1 MSSNIVWHEASISKQ
16 ERREKNK
23 HQSFILWFTGLS
35 ASGKS
40 SVANAFAR
48 ALFERGNQA
57 FVLDG
62 DNIRHGL
69 NKDLGFGE
77 TDRKENIRRI
87 GEVSKLFVES
97 GQIVLT
103 AFISPYRADRD
114 LVRELVEENE
124 FLEVYIKCS
133 VEECEKRDPKGLYK
147 KARNAEISN
156 FTGISAP
163 YEEPLNPEVVLDTEK
178 YSIEECVVQL
188 TNILTGKRSNLIS
201 ASLKILDI
209 TLYEKCVIRSMCKEN
224 TGSGK
229 VYLVGAGPA
238 DEYLITLKA
247 IKCIQQA
254 DVILYDRVV
263 NQELLSYAKP
273 GADLINCGKMPD
285 YHLMKQETIHH
296 FLIRYAKSGKI
307 VTRLKGGDPFVFG
320 RGAEEAEALVKQN
333 IPFEIVPG
341 VTSGIAAAAYAG
353 IPVTHRDVSSSV
365 AFVTGHHKN
374 DEKEDEK
381 VGKLSQRD

>member
-103 AFISPYRADRD
+103 AFISPFIADRNIVRS
-114 LVRELVEENE
+114 LVGQDE
-124 FLEVYIKCS
+124 FIEVYVECS
-133 VEECEKRDPKGLYK
+133 VETCENRDPKGLYK
-147 KARNAEISN
+147 KAKNGEIQN
-156 FTGISAP
+156 FTGISSP
-163 YEEPLNPEVVLDTEK
+163 YEAPLNPEITLNTDK
-178 YSIEECVVQL
+178 LSIQECVETVLQF
-188 TNILTGKRSNLIS
+188 
-201 ASLKILDI
+201 LK
-209 TLYEKCVIRSMCKEN
+209 S
-224 TGSGK
+224 
-229 VYLVGAGPA
+229 
-238 DEYLITLKA
+238 
-247 IKCIQQA
+247 
-254 DVILYDRVV
+254 
-263 NQELLSYAKP
+263 
-273 GADLINCGKMPD
+273 
-285 YHLMKQETIHH
+285 
-296 FLIRYAKSGKI
+296 
-307 VTRLKGGDPFVFG
+307 
-320 RGAEEAEALVKQN
+320 
-333 IPFEIVPG
+333 
-341 VTSGIAAAAYAG
+341 
-353 IPVTHRDVSSSV
+353 
-365 AFVTGHHKN
+365 KN
-374 DEKEDEK
+374 YI
-381 VGKLSQRD
+381 G